1 MQVLKSWKV
10 VNLSGRPGKPV
21 DLLLL
26 NGTKHLTKE
35 EIEARTAQ
43 ENSLKSKAK
52 YKPNKKVIQN
62 KTAYTMFKKLK
73 TLYKD
78 IEYVDGLDENIINR
92 YCLMTAEIDSLEN
105 LASKMEDDLENCEEF
120 TDRLQLYKAI
130 SGTEIT
136 INRIRDMLLKIE
148 DRLFLNPT
156 SRVKNV
162 PHKEKEKPEESKWSK
177 YGNGQGN
184 GVRPAGG

>member
-21 DLLLL
+21 GLLLL
-26 NGTKHLTKE
+26 EGKKHLTKE
-35 EIEARTAQ
+35 EIEDRKNQ
-43 ENSLKSKAK
+43 EAGLKSNSDFR
-52 YKPNKKVIQN
+52 PNKKVVQN
-62 KTAYTMFKKLK
+62 KTAYAMFKKLK
-73 TLYKD
+73 RLYKS
-78 IEYVDGLDENIINR
+78 IEYVEGLDENVINR

-105 LASKMEDDLENCEEF
+105 LASKMEEDLDNCKEF
-120 TDRLQLYKAI
+120 SDRLQLYKAI

-162 PHKEKEKPEESKWSK
+162 PHKDKEEPKESKWGK
-177 YGNGQGN
+177 YGQGN